1 MELWS
6 HMHCRMGSGPRH
18 IRYWPD
24 PLCPVPLSFLS
35 LSRLGRWCAV
45 SFLSV
50 CWYSCVGHD
59 VRCVH
64 NSCVLS
70 THIQCSEPLNLC
82 SVFFLS
88 KRYKGN
94 KALIFFS
101 LVFIGFLYLN
111 LGFFLTDTRVFSH
124 LILVF
129 SRVTNLLCREHPG
142 HCHLCT

>member
-94 KALIFFS
+94 KALIFLFTGFHRIS
-101 LVFIGFLYLN
+101 LPEPRVFLDRHS
-111 LGFFLTDTRVFSH
+111 GFFSSDPRVFPSYQPS
-124 LILVF
+124 L
-129 SRVTNLLCREHPG
+129 P
-142 HCHLCT
+142 